1 MKNNLQ
7 EIFEKENLIVPDY
20 NKLNLVN
27 LVRTLYNRYSAN
39 YEVDENMKYIDKLI
53 PKSKHTLFI
62 LIDGMGSN
70 LVASLD
76 DNAIIKKNK
85 KSDMLTVSPS
95 TTGCVLTS
103 LATGEYPNKH
113 GIIGWYSYNR
123 ENNIDYYPL
132 LFAERN
138 NKKSLDSFGIKSSDI
153 FKSESMLNKL
163 NVNTKVL
170 YPKYICDSIYSKFV
184 ADDSKRIGYDDYDE
198 ASKIIKEITNIN
210 EDTFTYF
217 YIPNVDNL
225 EHENGVYSD
234 IVKDEMGKINNML
247 DSLSSIDDLTIVI
260 TADHGQINIDY
271 DVVMDFP
278 KYKNY
283 FYGLPGIDFA
293 TATYYVKNEMKES
306 FEYEFNK
313 DFKDRMY
320 LFKTEEFLKNNI
332 FGLGN
337 ASSYFK
343 GNMGEY
349 VGICKNGYCF
359 INSED
364 TDEYLGA
371 TLGNHSGF
379 SKDEMIIPLV
389 VINNK
394 K

>member
-1 MKNNLQ
+1 MKGNLQ

-27 LVRTLYNRYSAN
+27 LVRTLYNRYDAN
-39 YEVDENMKYIDKLI
+39 YEIDKNMKYIDKLI

-76 DNAIIKKNK
+76 DETIIKKNK
-85 KSDMLTVSPS
+85 KIDMITVSPS

-132 LFAERN
+132 LFADRK
-138 NKKSLDSFGIKSSDI
+138 NKKSLECYGIKSSDI
-153 FKSESMLNKL
+153 FKCESMLNKL
-163 NVNTKVL
+163 NVNTRVL
-170 YPKYICDSIYSKFV
+170 YPKCICDSIYSKFV

-198 ASKIIKEITNIN
+198 VSMIIKKITNSN
-210 EDTFTYF
+210 EDTFTYL
-217 YIPNVDNL
+217 YIPNIDNL

-247 DSLSSIDDLTIVI
+247 DSLSDINDLTIVI
-260 TADHGQINIDY
+260 TADHGQINIDH
-271 DVVMDFP
+271 DVIMDFS

-293 TATYYVKNEMKES
+293 TAIYYVKSEMKES
-306 FEYEFNK
+306 FEYVFNK

-320 LFKTEEFLKNNI
+320 LFKIEEFLENNI
-332 FGLGN
+332 FGLGD

-343 GNMGEY
+343 INMGEY
-349 VGICKNGYCF
+349 VSICKNGYCF

-364 TDEYLGA
+364 TNEYLG
-371 TLGNHSGF
+371 TILGNHSGF